1 MTEEDAKLL
10 SLVRKALAWYPDGP
24 TADDSA
30 NAIAVAILAWSR
42 MSDEAKQAA
51 PEDIRLFMQ
60 GKENG
65 AP

>member
-1 MTEEDAKLL
+1 
-10 SLVRKALAWYPDGP
+10 
-24 TADDSA
+24 
-30 NAIAVAILAWSR
+30 

-51 PEDIRLFMQ
+51 PEEIRLFMQ